1 MMQARFFD
9 ADDADDAGAWD
20 YFCRGAHG
28 ATFLHS
34 RAFLSYHGTR
44 FVDRSVVIE
53 RQGEWLGLIPAAVHP
68 ADPAIVVS
76 HPGAT
81 YGGIVHQGRLR
92 GAHMLPALDAACAL
106 WASAGH
112 ARLQYK
118 AVPHIYQAA
127 PAQEDL
133 YALFR
138 AGAVRYRV
146 DLSSCIDLRC
156 RLPVSERRKRGKRR
170 AERAGVHI
178 VQGREHLAALWPVL
192 ADNLMRNHGATPVH
206 TLDEITL
213 LADRFPEHIH
223 VMAAQVDGAVEAGIV
238 LFLGPV
244 VAHAQ
249 YIASS
254 RAGHAL
260 NALDLLFDEA
270 IGQGVRSGKRY
281 FDFGISTEDQ
291 GRVLNDGLAQFKNE
305 FGAGGVVHEFYELN
319 LKGAGHASQ

>member
-1 MMQARFFD
+1 MMRARFFD
-9 ADDADDAGAWD
+9 VADAGAWD
-20 YFCRGAHG
+20 QFCRGAHG

-34 RAFLSYHGTR
+34 RAFLSYHGSR
-44 FVDRSVVIE
+44 FIDRSVVIE
-53 RQGEWLGLIPAAVHP
+53 RDGDWLGVIPAALHP
-68 ADPAIVVS
+68 GDPSIVVS

-92 GAHMLPALDAACAL
+92 GVPMLPALEAACAL

-112 ARLQYK
+112 ERLQYK

-127 PAQEDL
+127 PAQEDI

-146 DLSSCIDLRC
+146 DLSSCIDLGH
-156 RLPVSERRKRGKRR
+156 RLPVSERRKRGKKR

-178 VQGREHLAALWPVL
+178 VEGREYLAALWPVL

-206 TLDEITL
+206 TLDEIAL

-223 VMAAQVDGAVEAGIV
+223 VMAALVNGVVEAGIV
-238 LFLGPV
+238 LFLGPT

-254 RAGHAL
+254 EVGYAV
-260 NALDLLFDEA
+260 NALDLLFDGA
-270 IGQGVRSGKRY
+270 IGQGTRSGKRY
-281 FDFGISTEDQ
+281 FDFGISTENQ
-291 GRVLNDGLAQFKNE
+291 GRILNDGLAQFKNE
-305 FGAGGVVHEFYELN
+305 FGAGGLVHEFYELN
-319 LKGAGHASQ
+319 LKGVAHASQ

>member
-9 ADDADDAGAWD
+9 VDEAGSWDA
-20 YFCRGAHG
+20 FCRGAHG

-34 RAFLSYHGTR
+34 RAFLSYHGAR
-44 FVDRSVVIE
+44 FIDRSVVIE
-53 RQGEWLGLIPAAVHP
+53 RHGEWLGVIPAAGHP
-68 ADPAIVVS
+68 ADPSTVVS
-76 HPGAT
+76 HPGAS

-92 GAHMLPALDAACAL
+92 GAHMLHALDAACAL
-106 WASAGH
+106 WACAGYD
-112 ARLQYK
+112 RLQYK

-138 AGAVRYRV
+138 AGAVRYRA
-146 DLSSCIDLRC
+146 DLSSCIDLRH
-156 RLPVSERRKRGKRR
+156 RLPVSERRKRGKRKAQR
-170 AERAGVHI
+170 AC
-178 VQGREHLAALWPVL
+178 VQVVRGREHLAALWPVL
-192 ADNLMRNHGATPVH
+192 ADNLMRNHGVAPVH
-206 TLDEITL
+206 TLDEISL
-213 LADRFPEHIH
+213 LVDRFPEHIH
-223 VMAAQVDGAVEAGIV
+223 IMTALVNGVVEAGIV
-238 LFLGPV
+238 LFLGQT

-254 RAGHAL
+254 ELGYSV

-270 IGQGVRSGKRY
+270 IGHGAQSGRRY

-291 GRVLNDGLAQFKNE
+291 GLILNDGLAQFKNE

-319 LKGAGHASQ
+319 LKGTGNAPQ

>member
-9 ADDADDAGAWD
+9 IDEADDWD
-20 YFCRGAHG
+20 RFCRGAHG

-53 RQGEWLGLIPAAVHP
+53 RHGAWLGVIPAAMHP
-68 ADPAIVVS
+68 ADPSIVVS
-76 HPGAT
+76 HPGAS

-92 GAHMLPALDAACAL
+92 GAHMLHALDAARAL
-106 WASAGH
+106 WASAGFE
-112 ARLQYK
+112 RLQYK
-118 AVPHIYQAA
+118 AVPHIYQSA

-146 DLSSCIDLRC
+146 DLSSCIDLHNS
-156 RLPVSERRKRGKRR
+156 LPVSERRKRGKRK
-170 AERAGVHI
+170 AERAGVQL
-178 VQGREHLAALWPVL
+178 VQGKAYLAALWLVL

-206 TLDEITL
+206 TIDDITL
-213 LADRFPEHIH
+213 LVDRFPEHIH
-223 VMAAQVDGAVEAGIV
+223 VMAALANGVVEAGIV
-238 LFLGPV
+238 LFLGPA

-254 RAGHAL
+254 EIGYAL

-270 IGQGVRSGKRY
+270 IAQGARSGKLY
-281 FDFGISTEDQ
+281 FDFGISTEQQ
-291 GRVLNDGLAQFKNE
+291 GQILNEGLVQFKNE
-305 FGAGGVVHEFYELN
+305 FGAGGMVHEFYELK
-319 LKGAGHASQ
+319 LKGAGDASE

>member
-9 ADDADDAGAWD
+9 ANDAVAWD
-20 YFCRGAHG
+20 DFCRGAHG

-44 FVDRSVVIE
+44 FIDRSVVIE
-53 RQGEWLGLIPAAVHP
+53 RHGEWLGVIPAAQHP
-68 ADPAIVVS
+68 ADSSTVVS

-92 GAHMLPALDAACAL
+92 GAHMLHAIDTARAL
-106 WASAGH
+106 WACTGY

-146 DLSSCIDLRC
+146 DLSSCIDLRH
-156 RLPVSERRKRGKRR
+156 RLPVSERRQRGKRK
-170 AERAGVHI
+170 AQRAGVQI
-178 VQGREHLAALWPVL
+178 VRGSAHLAALWPVL
-192 ADNLMRNHGATPVH
+192 ADNLMRNHGVAPVH
-206 TLDEITL
+206 ALDEICL
-213 LADRFPEHIH
+213 LADRFPDHVH
-223 VMAAQVDGAVEAGIV
+223 VMAALVNGVVEAGIV
-238 LFLGPV
+238 LFLGQT

-254 RAGHAL
+254 EAGHAL
-260 NALDLLFDEA
+260 HALDLLFDEA
-270 IGQGVRSGKRY
+270 IAHGAQSGKRY

-291 GRVLNDGLAQFKNE
+291 GLVLNEGLAQFKNE

-319 LKGAGHASQ
+319 LKGAGNAPQ

>member
-9 ADDADDAGAWD
+9 VDETSSWD
-20 YFCRGAHG
+20 NFCRGAHG

-44 FVDRSVVIE
+44 FIDRSVVIE
-53 RQGEWLGLIPAAVHP
+53 RDGEWLGVIPAAEHP
-68 ADPAIVVS
+68 ADPAAVVS
-76 HPGAT
+76 HPGAS

-92 GAHMLPALDAACAL
+92 GPHMLDALDSACAL
-106 WASAGH
+106 WACAGYE
-112 ARLQYK
+112 RLQYK

-146 DLSSCIDLRC
+146 DLSSCIDLRY
-156 RLPVSERRKRGKRR
+156 RLPVSERRKRGQRK
-170 AERAGVHI
+170 AQRAGVQV
-178 VQGREHLAALWPVL
+178 VQGRARLAALWPVL
-192 ADNLMRNHGATPVH
+192 ADNLMRNHGVTPVH
-206 TLDEITL
+206 TLDEISL
-213 LADRFPEHIH
+213 LADRFPEHIQ
-223 VMAAQVDGAVEAGIV
+223 VMAALVNGVVEAGIV
-238 LFLGPV
+238 LFLGQT

-254 RAGHAL
+254 GAGYSVS
-260 NALDLLFDEA
+260 ALDLLFEEA
-270 IGQGVRSGKRY
+270 IGYGSQSGKRY
-281 FDFGISTEDQ
+281 FDFGISTENQ
-291 GRVLNDGLAQFKNE
+291 GLILNDGLAQFKNE

-319 LKGAGHASQ
+319 LKGVRNASQ

>member
-9 ADDADDAGAWD
+9 ADDASAWD
-20 YFCRGAHG
+20 SFCRGAHG

-34 RAFLSYHGTR
+34 RAFLSYHGAR

-53 RQGEWLGLIPAAVHP
+53 RDGGWLGVIPAAGHP
-68 ADPAIVVS
+68 TDPSTVVS

-92 GAHMLPALDAACAL
+92 GAHMLHAIDAACAR
-106 WASAGH
+106 WASAGYE
-112 ARLQYK
+112 RLLYK
-118 AVPHIYQAA
+118 AVPHIYHAA
-127 PAQEDL
+127 PAQEDI

-146 DLSSCIDLRC
+146 DLSSCIDLHH
-156 RLPVSERRKRGKRR
+156 RLPVSERRQRGKRK
-170 AERAGVHI
+170 ALRAGVQV
-178 VQGREHLAALWPVL
+178 VQGREHLAGLWPVL
-192 ADNLMRNHGATPVH
+192 ADNLMRNHGVAPVH

-223 VMAAQVDGAVEAGIV
+223 VMAARVDGVVEAGVV
-238 LFLGPV
+238 LFLAQTV
-244 VAHAQ
+244 THAQ

-254 RAGHAL
+254 ETGYAV
-260 NALDLLFDEA
+260 NALDLLFEEA
-270 IGQGVRSGKRY
+270 IGHSARSGKRY
-281 FDFGISTEDQ
+281 FDFGISTEDG
-291 GRVLNDGLAQFKNE
+291 GRILNEGLAQFKNE

-319 LKGAGHASQ
+319 LKGASNASQ

>member
-9 ADDADDAGAWD
+9 LDEASSWD
-20 YFCRGAHG
+20 NFCRGAHG

-44 FVDRSVVIE
+44 FIDRSVVIE
-53 RQGEWLGLIPAAVHP
+53 QHGEWLGVIPAAGHA
-68 ADPAIVVS
+68 ADPSTVVS

-92 GAHMLPALDAACAL
+92 GTQMLHAFDSARAL
-106 WASAGH
+106 WASAGYE
-112 ARLQYK
+112 RLQYK

-156 RLPVSERRKRGKRR
+156 RLPVSERRKRGKRKAQR
-170 AERAGVHI
+170 ACVQVVRGRA
-178 VQGREHLAALWPVL
+178 HLAALWLVL
-192 ADNLMRNHGATPVH
+192 ADNLMRNHGVAPVH
-206 TLDEITL
+206 TLDEISL
-213 LADRFPEHIH
+213 LVDRFPEHIH
-223 VMAAQVDGAVEAGIV
+223 VMTALVNGVVEAGIV
-238 LFLGPV
+238 LFLGQT

-254 RAGHAL
+254 EVGYSV

-270 IGQGVRSGKRY
+270 IGHSSQSGKRY

-291 GRVLNDGLAQFKNE
+291 GLILNDGLAQFKNE

-319 LKGAGHASQ
+319 LKGAGNASQ